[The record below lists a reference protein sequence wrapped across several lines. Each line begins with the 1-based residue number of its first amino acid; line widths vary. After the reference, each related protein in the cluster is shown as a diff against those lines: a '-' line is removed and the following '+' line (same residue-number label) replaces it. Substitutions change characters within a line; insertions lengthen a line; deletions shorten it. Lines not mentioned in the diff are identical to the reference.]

1 MSYEASVSALDI
13 DAYFDALAGGLAD
26 RRADGR
32 HTDPE
37 NLRAV
42 VMRQATQSVADN
54 RHVATDEVTERNVW
68 LTSLLLASYQQ
79 VGEVLGTE
87 ATLALLHD
95 TLATPRRATNR
106 EYIKKRFDVDGDYPD
121 RAFERIAANFV
132 TRGRARFG
140 AGFTYEQ
147 DVQTDTH
154 SFINVTRCFFLD
166 FFTASGAPELTTVLC
181 LLDTLWADEL
191 VAGPYN
197 VTFERPTIMSRGD
210 DACRFQFTRIGT
222 TPDPAQ
228 GAL

>member
-1 MSYEASVSALDI
+1 MSNEGAVSALDI
-13 DAYFDALAGGLAD
+13 NAYFGALAEGLAD
-26 RRADGR
+26 RRGDGK

-37 NLRAV
+37 DLRV
-42 VMRQATQSVADN
+42 VVVQQAAEIVADN
-54 RHVATDEVTERNVW
+54 RHVATDEGSERN
-68 LTSLLLASYQQ
+68 LRFTSLLLASYQQ
-79 VGEVLGTE
+79 VREVLGTE

-95 TLATPRRATNR
+95 TLATPRRAMLR
-106 EYIKKRFDVDGDYPD
+106 EYMKRRFDVDVDYPD
-121 RAFERIAANFV
+121 RAFERIAANFI
-132 TRGRARFG
+132 TRGRAAFG

-154 SFINVTRCFFLD
+154 SFINVTRCFFLN

-197 VTFERPTIMSRGD
+197 VTCERPTIMSRGD
-210 DACRFQFTRIGT
+210 DACRFQFTRIDT

-228 GAL
+228 GAV